1 MNKISRFNQP
11 QEERLYKLLRDGYSV
26 WVLYLDIVKFHEVE
40 FRRGYAT
47 CNRILDE
54 MEKSMDYLLR
64 QHAHLFKITL
74 LECRGGDDFVVYF
87 VPLHNTQFDFKNF
100 INPWLS
106 SLLTIINNKIH
117 EFVSEDLRL
126 RSGFVEC
133 KAQAARSADY
143 LLYNAVKEAFRLNKS
158 EHDPYYD
165 QRKEEL
171 HQLLINPNEHLT
183 SAYQPIL
190 DVKRGEIFGF
200 EALARMKTPTR
211 FSNIAELFPFAEKV
225 GELYPI
231 ETLCR
236 RSAIHHSS
244 NVLAS
249 REFLFLN
256 VDPQVLSDPDFSSG
270 QTRKLLAQRNLK
282 PSDVVL
288 EITERSAIQDF
299 ATFREALEHYRNQ
312 GYYIALDDV
321 GAGYSSLQSIAELH
335 PDFLKIDRSLIESIH
350 TDPTKWALLET
361 FITFSR
367 RIGCRLLAEGVET
380 EEEMRT
386 VVQLGVDYVQ
396 GYFVARPAFDRP
408 EINPVSLQIIKN
420 RPHVK
425 INEANTVLSL
435 VEPLPL
441 FAPESS
447 VRFID
452 EYFRAHPNIWLI
464 GVSEHQRIVG
474 VIHRDKFYSSLGTQY
489 GVSLYMERPI
499 TRLMDKKPLIIE
511 DNTPVEVA
519 SSLAMSRSDAKLYDS
534 LVVIHQHQPIGLVK
548 VASLIKAMAETQIQ
562 IAQGANPLT
571 GLPGNIAIDQEIQKR
586 VNSSGS
592 FTLIYADLNQFKH
605 YNDSFG
611 FQKGD
616 MAIKIL
622 GEILLKTAAIFPE
635 QTFVG
640 HIGGDDFVLIT
651 QNPQLKE
658 ICQEII
664 SEFELKTEKMVG
676 ASQLSVALAV
686 LVIPAD
692 PYFNSA
698 EITEHAAHLK
708 KETKLIKGN
717 AYLIETFNFSHQ
729 NSEDALKQ

>member
-1 MNKISRFNQP
+1 MNTTSRNNP
-11 QEERLYKLLRDGYSV
+11 SQEERLYKLLRDGYSI
-26 WVLYLDIVKFHEVE
+26 WVLYLDIVKFHQVE

-47 CNRILDE
+47 CNRILE
-54 MEKSMDYLLR
+54 ELKKSIDHLLR
-64 QHAHLFKITL
+64 QHAHLFKMTL
-74 LECRGGDDFVVYF
+74 LDCRGGDDFVVYF
-87 VPLHNTQFDFKNF
+87 VPFNNATFNFDQF

-106 SLLTIINNKIH
+106 SLLTRINKEIQ

-126 RSGFVEC
+126 HSGFVEC

-143 LLYNAVKEAFRLNKS
+143 LLYNAVKEAYRLNKS
-158 EHDPYYD
+158 QPDPHYD
-165 QRKEEL
+165 QRKEEI
-171 HQLLINPNEHLT
+171 HQLLMKPDEHLT

-200 EALARMKTPTR
+200 EALARMKAPTD
-211 FSNIAELFPFAEKV
+211 FSNIAELFPFAEKI

-236 RSAIHHSS
+236 RSAIHNSS
-244 NVLAS
+244 KVLAP

-270 QTRKLLAQRNLK
+270 QTRKLLAQKNLK

-361 FITFSR
+361 FITFSH

-408 EINPVSLQIIKN
+408 EINPTSLEIVKN
-420 RPHVK
+420 HPHVK
-425 INEANTVLSL
+425 INEANTILSL

-441 FAPESS
+441 FPSESS
-447 VRFID
+447 VRVVD

-474 VIHRDKFYSSLGTQY
+474 VIHRDKFYSSLGTRY
-489 GVSLYMERPI
+489 GVSLYMERPV
-499 TRLMDKKPLIIE
+499 TMLMDINPLIIE
-511 DNTPVEVA
+511 DNTPIEVA
-519 SSLAMSRSDAKLYDS
+519 SSLAMSRSDAKLYDG
-534 LVVIHQHQPIGLVK
+534 LVVIHQQQPIGMVK
-548 VASLIKAMAETQIQ
+548 VASLIKAMAETQIK

-571 GLPGNIAIDQEIQKR
+571 GLPGNITIEQEIQKR
-586 VNSSGS
+586 VNNRGS

-622 GEILLKTAAIFPE
+622 GEILLKAAVSFPE

-640 HIGGDDFVLIT
+640 HIGGDDFIFIT
-651 QNPQLKE
+651 QSPLLKE

-664 SEFELKTEKMVG
+664 SEFKLKTEKMIG
-676 ASQLSVALAV
+676 ASRLTVALAA
-686 LVIPAD
+686 LIIPED
-692 PYFNSA
+692 QYLNSS
-698 EITEHAAHLK
+698 EIAEHAAHLK
-708 KETKLIKGN
+708 KETKMITGN
-717 AYLIETFNFSHQ
+717 AYLIETYQHINK
-729 NSEDALKQ
+729 NSEKGLEQ